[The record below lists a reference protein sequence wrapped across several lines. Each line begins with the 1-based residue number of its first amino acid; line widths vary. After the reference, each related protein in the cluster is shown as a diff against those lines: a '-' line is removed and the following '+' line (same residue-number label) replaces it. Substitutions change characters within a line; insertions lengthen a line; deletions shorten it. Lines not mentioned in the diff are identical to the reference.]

1 MILGILKENVGE
13 RRVALAPDAVPVLLK
28 QGFQQVYLEQQ
39 AGATAFFSDQTYQ
52 LQGAIPADTDTVL
65 READVLVCI
74 QPPSPTLLQKM
85 KPGQVLIGQFNLL
98 DKPAVVEQ
106 LRAADL
112 SVFSLDLVPRT
123 TRAQAMDVLSSMA
136 TVAGYKAV
144 LLAATHLPG
153 FFPMLMTAA
162 GAIKPAK
169 LLVLGAGVAG
179 LQAIASARR
188 LGAVVEAFDVRRAAK
203 EEVLSLG
210 ARFVEVEG
218 AQDDTK
224 AGGYAVEQSEDFKRR
239 QAELI
244 HQHAI
249 QADVVI
255 CTAQIPGKKSPLL
268 LPEATL
274 EQMKSGAVIVD
285 LAAAGG
291 GNSAWTVNNETVY
304 RKGLCIIGDSN
315 LPATLPRDASSM
327 FSKNVLN
334 FIKLLAPKGDVVFNF
349 DDDILAGACVT
360 HQQKVISPRLQT
372 LLPA

>member
-1 MILGILKENVGE
+1 
-13 RRVALAPDAVPVLLK
+13 
-28 QGFQQVYLEQQ
+28 
-39 AGATAFFSDQTYQ
+39 
-52 LQGAIPADTDTVL
+52 
-65 READVLVCI
+65 
-74 QPPSPTLLQKM
+74 M

-98 DKPAVVEQ
+98 GKADMVEA

-112 SVFSLDLVPRT
+112 SVFSLDLAPRT
-123 TRAQAMDVLSSMA
+123 TRAQAIDVLSSMA

-144 LLAATHLPG
+144 LMAATHLPG

-162 GAIKPAK
+162 GAVKPAK

-179 LQAIASARR
+179 LQAIATARR

-218 AQDDTK
+218 AQDDSK
-224 AGGYAVEQSEDFKRR
+224 AGGYAVEQSEDFQRR

-268 LPEATL
+268 LPESTL
-274 EQMKSGAVIVD
+274 EHMKPGAVIVD
-285 LAAAGG
+285 LAASGG

-304 RKGLCIIGDSN
+304 RNGLCIIGDSN
-315 LPATLPRDASSM
+315 LPASLPRDASNM

-334 FIKLLAPKGDVVFNF
+334 FIKLLAPKGEVVFNF
-349 DDDILAGACVT
+349 DDDILAGACVA
-360 HQQKVISPRLQT
+360 HQLSVISPRLQT